1 MECVDNIELQ
11 NDWNILVI
19 AKMAKIWLQ
28 IDLWISYKSD
38 VAIVV
43 EASRISTW
51 ASHFFAV
58 LSSWVFHNCYVFI
71 IIHL

>member
-1 MECVDNIELQ
+1 MECVVNIELQ
-11 NDWNILVI
+11 NSWNILVI
-19 AKMAKIWLQ
+19 AVMAKIWLQ

-58 LSSWVFHNCYVFI
+58 IHREFHNPYVCPS
-71 IIHL
+71 LAL